1 MEYFEP
7 QIQFVV
13 LEDGDVLTY
22 SQEQE
27 DIWGDWEGNN

>member
-27 DIWGDWEGNN
+27 DIWGDWEENN